1 MKNDA
6 SAFCTYEEYE
16 KAVSAFITLGNLR
29 AESVQG
35 QLDGTVPSTTAEQ
48 TVSPEKLIPA
58 GEFNIAEKKILSLLL
73 RRSSDNLCLTVKAV
87 LYLCQEVKYMPKI
100 LICDDEA
107 GLRAVLKRYA
117 TFEGYEVTEAC
128 DGMEAVQLCKTN
140 SFDII
145 IMDIMM
151 PELDGFSAVKEIR
164 KTSDT
169 PVIMLSARGEEYDK
183 VLGFEVGVDDYVVKP
198 FSSKEIMLRVNA
210 ILRRTVKNTAAS
222 SDEDGHIVFEREGF
236 KADLSAYKVF
246 IDGVLVD
253 MAPKEY
259 DLLFFL
265 IRNKNI
271 ALPREKILTEVW
283 GFDYYGDDRTLDTH
297 MKLLRKSLGPYAH
310 FIKTLR
316 GLGYR
321 FDG

>member
-1 MKNDA
+1 MA
-6 SAFCTYEEYE
+6 
-16 KAVSAFITLGNLR
+16 
-29 AESVQG
+29 
-35 QLDGTVPSTTAEQ
+35 
-48 TVSPEKLIPA
+48 
-58 GEFNIAEKKILSLLL
+58 
-73 RRSSDNLCLTVKAV
+73 
-87 LYLCQEVKYMPKI
+87 KI
-100 LICDDEA
+100 LICDDES

-117 TFEGYEVTEAC
+117 TFEGHEVVEVA
-128 DGMEAVQLCKTN
+128 DGMEAVEICKQS

-183 VLGFEVGVDDYVVKP
+183 VLGFEVGIDDYVVKP
-198 FSSKEIMLRVNA
+198 FSSKEIMMRINA
-210 ILRRTVKNTAAS
+210 ILRRTQKSTES
-222 SDEDGHIVFEREGF
+222 LDCEGHIIFQKEGF
-236 KADLSAYKVF
+236 EADMTAYRVL
-246 IDGVLVD
+246 IDGIQAN

-271 ALPREKILTEVW
+271 AVPREKILSEVW

-297 MKLLRKSLGPYAH
+297 MKLLRKSLGPYAKL
-310 FIKTLR
+310 ITTLR

-321 FDG
+321 FEG

>member
-1 MKNDA
+1 MA
-6 SAFCTYEEYE
+6 
-16 KAVSAFITLGNLR
+16 R
-29 AESVQG
+29 
-35 QLDGTVPSTTAEQ
+35 
-48 TVSPEKLIPA
+48 
-58 GEFNIAEKKILSLLL
+58 
-73 RRSSDNLCLTVKAV
+73 
-87 LYLCQEVKYMPKI
+87 I

-117 TFEGYEVTEAC
+117 IFEGYEVTEAA
-128 DGMEAVQLCKTN
+128 DGAEAVELCSN
-140 SFDII
+140 NEFDII

-151 PELDGFSAVKEIR
+151 PKLDGFSAVKEIR
-164 KTSDT
+164 KNANT

-183 VLGFEVGVDDYVVKP
+183 ILGFEAGVDDYVVKP

-210 ILRRTVKNTAAS
+210 ILRRVDSNHLANTD
-222 SDEDGHIVFEREGF
+222 DEGHIIFEKDGL
-236 KADLSAYKVF
+236 KADLTAYKVF
-246 IDGVLVD
+246 IDGVQVD

-271 ALPREKILTEVW
+271 AIPRERIMTEVW
-283 GFDYYGDDRTLDTH
+283 GYDYYGDDRTLDTH
-297 MKLLRKSLGPYAH
+297 MKLLRKSISPYACL
-310 FIKTLR
+310 IKTLR